1 MGSNG
6 IGLLPSPVRSSS
18 EAYAC
23 LVYLYDEVDDLCIV
37 FLGPVIFVIGLSVYL
52 EKAFT

>member
-1 MGSNG
+1 
-6 IGLLPSPVRSSS
+6 LDFLPSPVRSSS

-23 LVYLYDEVDDLCIV
+23 LVYLYDEVVDICIV
-37 FLGPVIFVIGLSVYL
+37 FLGPIIFVIGLSVYL